1 MNKLNP
7 MLSSFKDRSVKNID
21 IQVHHETISVLFTE
35 NQSIEF
41 TGVKSFLFV
50 EDEFTNGNAE
60 FLSSI
65 EFYKDGFAE
74 FITYDEDFEEIYG
87 TPNFS
92 LDFIDQSLLIEAN
105 AIHIDGK
112 KIKLSKIEN

>member
-7 MLSSFKDRSVKNID
+7 MLCSFKDKAVKNIN
-21 IQVHHETISVLFTE
+21 IQVDYETISVLFIE
-35 NQSIEF
+35 NQTIEF

-50 EDEFTNGNAE
+50 EDEFTNGNTE
-60 FLSSI
+60 ILSSI

-74 FITYDEDFEEIYG
+74 FITYDDDFEEIYG